1 MSLRRSLRT
10 ARWGYV
16 AARLFIQLGCI
27 DRDLLESIDVEAQ
40 KSKEARTPHKTLK
53 ECEKAL
59 WRLRLGRVEPP
70 FDCGICGH
78 QGRGMGLSCARGR
91 RVLSAF

>member
-1 MSLRRSLRT
+1 M
-10 ARWGYV
+10 
-16 AARLFIQLGCI
+16 FIQLGCI

-40 KSKEARTPHKTLK
+40 SKPTQESKEARAAHKTLK

-70 FDCGICGH
+70 FDCWICGR
-78 QGRGMGLSCARGR
+78 QGCGMGLSCARALR
-91 RVLSAF
+91 S